1 MIIRY
6 SQILHTPVVEI
17 KNQSRLGIVEELI
30 LQKSNLNILAATV
43 KIYPLL
49 PIHKVI
55 TSDDIVEIAKE
66 AVIVQN
72 EDSISDIKENV
83 RIADAL
89 KGNAK
94 GVGQKVVTKSGKYLG
109 RVFDYTVESSACA
122 LVSIYVKYL
131 ISVRIISRAAI
142 IDFDKDKIVVEDDFE
157 AVKASILAETQT
169 A

>member
-1 MIIRY
+1 MIIKY
-6 SQILHTPVVEI
+6 SQIIHSPVVEI
-17 KNQSRLGIVEELI
+17 KNQSRLGIVEEII
-30 LQKSNLNILAATV
+30 LRKSNLNILAAV
-43 KIYPLL
+43 VRIYPIL
-49 PIHKVI
+49 PIRKVI

-66 AVIVQN
+66 AVIVQS

-83 RIADAL
+83 RIAEAL

-109 RVFDYTVESSACA
+109 RVFDYTVESTACA

-142 IDFDKDKIVVEDDFE
+142 VDFDKDKIVVEDDFE
-157 AVKASILAETQT
+157 TIKASVLAETQT